1 VSSYQQRWLAL
12 VAVSGFLV
20 VALGAFAAHGLK
32 PYLDE
37 RAQEWFKLATTYQM
51 WHTLALLG
59 LAATW
64 LEKNKGFCFAAW
76 GWLVGILLFSGSL
89 YLMAVTGNT
98 RLAIITPMGGVALLF
113 GWLSFL
119 VGVLRSGVNK

>member
-1 VSSYQQRWLAL
+1 MSSYQQRWLAL

-32 PYLDE
+32 PHLDE

-51 WHTLALLG
+51 WHTLALFG
-59 LAATW
+59 LAAT
-64 LEKNKGFCFAAW
+64 LIEKNKGFRLAAW
-76 GWLVGILLFSGSL
+76 GWLIGLVLFSGSL

-98 RLAIITPMGGVALLF
+98 QLAFITPLGGLALLLGWLSLLF
-113 GWLSFL
+113 G
-119 VGVLRSGVNK
+119 VVRSQTS

>member
-1 VSSYQQRWLAL
+1 MSSYQQRWLAL
-12 VAVSGFLV
+12 VAVSGFLA

-59 LAATW
+59 LATTW
-64 LEKNKGFCFAAW
+64 IEKNKGFRFAAW
-76 GWLVGILLFSGSL
+76 SWLAGMLLFSGSL
-89 YLMAVTGNT
+89 YLMALTGNT
-98 RLAIITPMGGVALLF
+98 RLAFITPLGGLALLF
-113 GWLSFL
+113 GWLSLFF
-119 VGVLRSGVNK
+119 GAFRRRAS

>member
-1 VSSYQQRWLAL
+1 MSSYQQRWLAL

-32 PYLDE
+32 PFLDE

-64 LEKNKGFCFAAW
+64 IEKNKGFRFAAW
-76 GWLVGILLFSGSL
+76 SWLAGMLFFSGSL

-98 RLAIITPMGGVALLF
+98 RLAIITPLGGVALLL
-113 GWLSFL
+113 GWLGLFA
-119 VGVLRSGVNK
+119 GVFRGRVN

>member
-1 VSSYQQRWLAL
+1 MSSYQQRWLAIA
-12 VAVSGFLV
+12 AVNGFLV

-59 LAATW
+59 LSAT
-64 LEKNKGFCFAAW
+64 LIEQNKGFRLAAW
-76 GWLVGILLFSGSL
+76 GWLVGTLLFSGSL
-89 YLMAVTGNT
+89 YLMAVTANT
-98 RLAIITPMGGVALLF
+98 RLAFITPIGGLALLL
-113 GWLSFL
+113 GWLSLF
-119 VGVLRSGVNK
+119 VGVVRGRIS

>member
-1 VSSYQQRWLAL
+1 MSGYQRRWLAL
-12 VAVSGFLV
+12 VAVSGFLA

-37 RAQEWFKLATTYQM
+37 RSQEWFKLATTYQM

-64 LEKNKGFCFAAW
+64 LEKNKGFRFAAW
-76 GWLVGILLFSGSL
+76 GWLVGMLLFSGSL
-89 YLMAVTGNT
+89 YLMASTGDT
-98 RLAIITPMGGVALLF
+98 RLAIITPIGGLVLLL
-113 GWLSFL
+113 GWLSLF
-119 VGVLRSGVNK
+119 VGVVRGRIS

>member
-1 VSSYQQRWLAL
+1 MSSYQKRWLAL
-12 VAVSGFLV
+12 VAVSGFLA

-37 RAQEWFKLATTYQM
+37 QAQEWFKLATTYQM

-59 LAATW
+59 LSAT
-64 LEKNKGFCFAAW
+64 LIEQNKWFRLAAW
-76 GWLVGILLFSGSL
+76 SWLVGMLLFSGSL

-98 RLAIITPMGGVALLF
+98 GLAFITPLGGAALLL
-113 GWLSFL
+113 GWLSLF
-119 VGVLRSGVNK
+119 VGVIRS

>member
-1 VSSYQQRWLAL
+1 MAL
-12 VAVSGFLV
+12 VAVSGFLA

-64 LEKNKGFCFAAW
+64 IEKNKGFRLAAW
-76 GWLVGILLFSGSL
+76 GWLIGVLLFAGSL

-98 RLAIITPMGGVALLF
+98 RLAFITPIGGLALLL
-113 GWLSFL
+113 GWLSLF
-119 VGVLRSGVNK
+119 VGVVRSRVS

>member
-32 PYLDE
+32 PFLDE

-64 LEKNKGFCFAAW
+64 IEKNKGFRFAAW
-76 GWLVGILLFSGSL
+76 SWLAGMLFFSGSL

-98 RLAIITPMGGVALLF
+98 RLAIITPLGGVALLL
-113 GWLSFL
+113 GWLGLFA
-119 VGVLRSGVNK
+119 GVFRGRVN

>member
-1 VSSYQQRWLAL
+1 MSSYQQRWLAL

-64 LEKNKGFCFAAW
+64 LEKNKGFRFAAW
-76 GWLVGILLFSGSL
+76 GWLVGMLLFSGSL
-89 YLMAVTGNT
+89 YLMASTGDT
-98 RLAIITPMGGVALLF
+98 RLAIITPMGGVALLL
-113 GWLSFL
+113 GWLGLL
-119 VGVLRSGVNK
+119 VGILRGRAS

>member
-1 VSSYQQRWLAL
+1 MSSYQQRWLAL

-37 RAQEWFKLATTYQM
+37 RAQEWFRLATTYQM

-59 LAATW
+59 LAATLIEQSIW
-64 LEKNKGFCFAAW
+64 FRLAAW
-76 GWLVGILLFSGSL
+76 GWLVGMLLFAGSL
-89 YLMAVTGNT
+89 YLMAVTANT
-98 RLAIITPMGGVALLF
+98 GLAFITPLGGLALLL
-113 GWLSFL
+113 GWLSLF
-119 VGVLRSGVNK
+119 VGAFQRRAS

>member
-1 VSSYQQRWLAL
+1 MSSHQKYWLA
-12 VAVSGFLV
+12 VAAISGFLA

-32 PYLDE
+32 PFLDE

-64 LEKNKGFCFAAW
+64 VEKNKGFYFAAW

-89 YLMAVTGNT
+89 YLMAITGNT

>member
-1 VSSYQQRWLAL
+1 MSSYQQRWLAL
-12 VAVSGFLV
+12 VAVSGFLA

-64 LEKNKGFCFAAW
+64 IEKNKGFRLAAW
-76 GWLVGILLFSGSL
+76 GWLIGVLLFAGSL

-98 RLAIITPMGGVALLF
+98 RLAFITPIGGLALLL
-113 GWLSFL
+113 GWLSLF
-119 VGVLRSGVNK
+119 VGVVRGRIS

>member
-1 VSSYQQRWLAL
+1 MSSYQQRWLAL

-32 PYLDE
+32 PFLDE

-59 LAATW
+59 LATTW
-64 LEKNKGFCFAAW
+64 IEKNKGFRFAAW
-76 GWLVGILLFSGSL
+76 SWLAGTLLFSGSL
-89 YLMAVTGNT
+89 YLMAITGDT
-98 RLAIITPMGGVALLF
+98 RLAIITPLGGVALLL
-113 GWLSFL
+113 GWLGLL
-119 VGVLRSGVNK
+119 VGALRGRAS